1 MRTHDRGNTGELYS
15 ARAFTTSTPYGKFQG
30 LCRDTLAAKITCRSG
45 FRTPLESTGLQKR
58 EISFRRATKSK
69 NLSCGSYKIVAM
81 AEPIIRNAQAGDYML
96 IEELLADAGLPLDGL
111 NGHDNFRVLCRDG
124 QIVGC
129 AAIERYG
136 KFGLLRSVALESRER
151 RRGLGRQLVGE
162 ILQQARTDGI
172 AELILLTT
180 TAAPFFERLGFRVI
194 SREDVPESV
203 RTSVEFQG
211 ACPASAAVL
220 RLVL

>member
-1 MRTHDRGNTGELYS
+1 
-15 ARAFTTSTPYGKFQG
+15 
-30 LCRDTLAAKITCRSG
+30 
-45 FRTPLESTGLQKR
+45 
-58 EISFRRATKSK
+58 
-69 NLSCGSYKIVAM
+69 M
-81 AEPIIRNAQAGDYML
+81 AEPIIRSAQAADYAR
-96 IEELLADAGLPLDGL
+96 IEQLLADARLPLDGL
-111 NGHDNFRVLCRDG
+111 NGHDNFLVLCRDG
-124 QIVGC
+124 DVLGC

-151 RRGLGRQLVGE
+151 RRGFGGRLVQE
-162 ILQQARTDGI
+162 ILQQARREGI

-194 SREDVPESV
+194 SREDVPPPV
-203 RTSVEFQG
+203 RASVEFQS